1 MDAARQEP
9 RPPFSDRLLV
19 EKRNSRHMAI
29 GPKKLPARGAGI
41 ALIICAILC
50 CVPALKSPA
59 QEPPSTNQRLAK
71 EEAIAALP
79 LGQLNSPMQRKINDV
94 IKKASLYRR
103 LPATTIEVDQD
114 YFRFLVRNPEVVVEI
129 WRLMGVTQMASERIG
144 PYSLRCD
151 DGAGTISEVELV
163 YGTESLHLFYGT
175 GAYSGTLI
183 KRTLPGEC
191 LILLRTENRSDAN
204 SGKNIVSCVL
214 DVFLKIDNA
223 TAGLVAKTLQPI
235 VGKTADHNFVESLN
249 FVQRLNETTS
259 RNGPGVQGMA
269 ERLTGLSDSVRS
281 QFVEVAGVVYQRA
294 QQANSASVHYVP
306 VIAPFGNQSTAPSF
320 PTNFSDQ
327 SRTQAQR

>member
-1 MDAARQEP
+1 
-9 RPPFSDRLLV
+9 
-19 EKRNSRHMAI
+19 MAI
-29 GPKKLPARGAGI
+29 GPKNFPARCAGI
-41 ALIICAILC
+41 ALLICAIHC
-50 CVPALKSPA
+50 CVPALKSLA
-59 QEPPSTNQRLAK
+59 QELPSINQRLAK
-71 EEAIAALP
+71 DEAIAALP

-103 LPATTIEVDQD
+103 LPATSIDVDQD
-114 YFRFLVRNPEVVVEI
+114 YFRFLVRNPEVIVEI
-129 WRLMGVTQMASERIG
+129 WRLMGVTQMTSERIG

-151 DGAGTISEVELV
+151 DGAGTTSEVELV
-163 YGTESLHLFYGT
+163 YGTENLHLFYGT
-175 GAYSGTLI
+175 GTYSGTVI

-191 LILLRTENRSDAN
+191 IILLRTENQSDAN
-204 SGKNIVSCVL
+204 SGKNTVSCVL

-269 ERLTGLSDSVRS
+269 DRLTELSDSVRS

-294 QQANSASVHYVP
+294 QQANSASVHYAP
-306 VIAPFGNQSTAPSF
+306 VIAPFGNQSSGPTF

-327 SRTQAQR
+327 SRPQSQR